1 MSPSQ
6 PDPFERFAGECGLR
20 MTAEPLYS
28 APRDILHPPAES
40 DHQFLITIR
49 GAKSDEALVRLA
61 FATPLTD
68 REPPSRRDIL
78 WWLAS
83 DAWAI
88 REAGGDL
95 SRWATAY
102 GYPANDEATGRL
114 FDQHARQT
122 VSLEALLGKDAL
134 DRLLAIYSS
143 EIATPTRANARPN

>member
-40 DHQFLITIR
+40 DQQFLVTIR
-49 GAKSDEALVRLA
+49 GARSDEPSIRLA

-88 REAGGDL
+88 REAEGNL
-95 SRWATAY
+95 SRWATGY
-102 GYPANDEATGRL
+102 GYPANDEATTRL
-114 FDQHARQT
+114 FEQHLRQT
-122 VSLEALLGKDAL
+122 VSLEALLGQERL
-134 DRLLAIYSS
+134 ERLLAIYAS
-143 EIATPTRANARPN
+143 EIAASPRGARRST

>member
-20 MTAEPLYS
+20 ITAEQLHS

-40 DHQFLITIR
+40 DQQFLVTIR
-49 GAKSDEALVRLA
+49 GARSDEPSVRLA

-88 REAGGDL
+88 REAEGDL
-95 SRWATAY
+95 SRWATSY
-102 GYPANDEATGRL
+102 GYPANDETTARL

-122 VSLEALLGKDAL
+122 VSLEALLGKERLA
-134 DRLLAIYSS
+134 RLLAIYGS
-143 EIATPTRANARPN
+143 EIAASPRGARRST

>member
-6 PDPFERFAGECGLR
+6 PDPFEHFAGECGLR
-20 MTAEPLYS
+20 MTVEPLYS

-40 DHQFLITIR
+40 DQQFLVTIR
-49 GAKSDEALVRLA
+49 GARSDEPSVRLA

-88 REAGGDL
+88 KEAEGDL
-95 SRWATAY
+95 SRWATGY
-102 GYPANDEATGRL
+102 GYSASDEATARL

-122 VSLEALLGKDAL
+122 ASLEALLGKERLA
-134 DRLLAIYSS
+134 RLLAIYGS
-143 EIATPTRANARPN
+143 EIAASPRGARRST